1 MGQVLRAHMAADG
14 PGGAV
19 EAPPE
24 ADELG
29 AGLEEA
35 YRLRLW

>member
-1 MGQVLRAHMAADG
+1 MGPVLRAHMAVDG

-19 EAPPE
+19 ERPPGAEELE
-24 ADELG
+24 AG
-29 AGLEEA
+29 PEEA